1 MNSRIYI
8 IDACALIDASKNY
21 PLSKKTFQSI
31 WDKIAEMFEE
41 GTLMS
46 SAEIF
51 DEVKDKDISDWLK
64 SYKSSFVPID
74 ESIQKTTKEILEK
87 FPNMIICLDGELGS
101 GKTVFT
107 KGIANALGI
116 KETITSPTFTIIKEY
131 DGELPL
137 YHMDVYRLD
146 GNTEGVGIE
155 EYFTKGGVVV
165 IEWAETIKDILPDER
180 LEIKFKIVD
189 ENKRVLV
196 LTPYGKKYE
205 DLCEA
210 VL

>member
-1 MNSRIYI
+1 MEFKVTTRSELETIELAQN
-8 IDACALIDASKNY
+8 
-21 PLSKKTFQSI
+21 
-31 WDKIAEMFEE
+31 FE
-41 GTLMS
+41 S
-46 SAEIF
+46 
-51 DEVKDKDISDWLK
+51 
-64 SYKSSFVPID
+64 
-74 ESIQKTTKEILEK
+74 EK

-116 KETITSPTFTIIKEY
+116 TESITSPTFTIIKEY

-146 GNTEGVGIE
+146 GNTDGTGIE

-165 IEWAETIKDILPDER
+165 IEWADTIKDILPSER
-180 LEIKFKIVD
+180 LHIKFKIVD
-189 ENKRVLV
+189 ENKRILI
-196 LTPYGKKYE
+196 LTPYGKQYE
-205 DLCEA
+205 ELCEA